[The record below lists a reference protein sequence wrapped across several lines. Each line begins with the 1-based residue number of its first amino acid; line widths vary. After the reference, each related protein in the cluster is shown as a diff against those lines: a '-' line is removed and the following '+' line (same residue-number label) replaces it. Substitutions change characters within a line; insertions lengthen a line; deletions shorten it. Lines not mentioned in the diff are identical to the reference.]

1 MAMLPCVMI
10 RDGGVMSN
18 EITSLGDALN
28 YLGIIGGLIA
38 VGVAVIVGGAWV
50 AERYQRASCRYR
62 HPASV
67 ARRARIVA
75 QRRARLD
82 GRGVIK

>member
-1 MAMLPCVMI
+1 MS
-10 RDGGVMSN
+10 GSKGQTMSN
-18 EITSLGDALN
+18 EITTLGDALN
-28 YLGIIGGLIA
+28 YLGIIGGLVA
-38 VGVAVIVGGAWV
+38 VAVAVIVGGAYVGECWG
-50 AERYQRASCRYR
+50 RAACKRR

-67 ARRARIVA
+67 GRRARIVA

>member
-1 MAMLPCVMI
+1 
-10 RDGGVMSN
+10 MSS
-18 EITSLGDALN
+18 EITTLGDALN
-28 YLGIIGGLIA
+28 YLGAIGGLVLSMGASIYLMA
-38 VGVAVIVGGAWV
+38 RVGECWG
-50 AERYQRASCRYR
+50 RAACRYR

-67 ARRARIVA
+67 GRRARIVA

>member
-1 MAMLPCVMI
+1 MSRSVMI
-10 RDGGVMSN
+10 RNGGAMSN
-18 EITSLGDALN
+18 EITTLNDALN
-28 YLGIIGGLIA
+28 YFGAIGGLVLSI
-38 VGVAVIVGGAWV
+38 VAVIVGGAYIG
-50 AERYQRASCRYR
+50 ERYQRAACRYR

-82 GRGVIK
+82 GRA

>member
-1 MAMLPCVMI
+1 
-10 RDGGVMSN
+10 MSN
-18 EITSLGDALN
+18 EITNLGDALN
-28 YLGIIGGLIA
+28 YLGIIGGLVA
-38 VGVAVIVGGAWV
+38 VAVAVIVGGAWIG
-50 AERYQRASCRYR
+50 ERCGRAACKRR

>member
-1 MAMLPCVMI
+1 MG
-10 RDGGVMSN
+10 DTG
-18 EITSLGDALN
+18 EITTLLDAMN
-28 YLGIIGGLIA
+28 YAGAIALLIGGL
-38 VGVAVIVGGAWV
+38 VAVAVLGRIVADRW
-50 AERYQRASCRYR
+50 ARAACKYR

-82 GRGVIK
+82 GRA